1 MDKLIDENKKKIK
14 DNSSG
19 GESTNTGGFLIEEK
33 DIGGKI
39 YLTFSVSEYLNKMK
53 KPLEVKKDGVPLAVI
68 KIVQPN

>member
-14 DNSSG
+14 DSSG

-33 DIGGKI
+33 VIGGKI